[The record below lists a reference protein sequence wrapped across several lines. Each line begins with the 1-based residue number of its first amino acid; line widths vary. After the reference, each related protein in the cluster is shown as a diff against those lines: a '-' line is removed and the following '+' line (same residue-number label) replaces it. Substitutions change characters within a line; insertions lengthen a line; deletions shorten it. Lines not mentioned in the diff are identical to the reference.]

1 MPRFDGSVAIVTGA
15 GSGLGRA
22 AATLLAEDGATVACV
37 DIHKAAADATVVEIG
52 EFRGKAASYG
62 CDVSD
67 PEAVLST
74 VDQIA
79 RAHGRPSILCNIAA
93 VQQWAH
99 TMELS
104 FDDWNRILSINLTGT
119 FLMCQATLRY
129 LTDGGGAIV
138 NVAST
143 AGLSALPYDAAY
155 CASKAGVM
163 MLTRSLAI
171 EFSASKV
178 RVNAVAPGGMET
190 PMLYLKPPEGASP
203 HLLDRIQGSLFG
215 VGKPEQVARVIAF
228 LASSEADYM
237 SGAVVPVD
245 GAAMA

>member
-1 MPRFDGSVAIVTGA
+1 VSVPRFEGSVAIVTGA

-22 AATLLAEDGATVACV
+22 TATLFADKGAIVACV
-37 DIHKAAADATVVEIG
+37 DIKQG
-52 EFRGKAASYG
+52 LRAASYQ

-67 PEAVLST
+67 PVGVRTT

-79 RAHGRPSILCNIAA
+79 KDLGRPSVLCNIAA
-93 VQQWAH
+93 IQHWAH
-99 TMELS
+99 TVELS
-104 FDDWNRILSINLTGT
+104 ADEWNRIIAVNLTGT
-119 FLMCQATLRY
+119 FLMCQSALPY

-155 CASKAGVM
+155 CASKAGVL

-171 EFSASKV
+171 EFSASNV
-178 RVNAVAPGGMET
+178 RVNAVAPGGMDT
-190 PMLYLKPPEGASP
+190 PMLHLPMPEGASER
-203 HLLDRIQGSLFG
+203 LLGRIRGSLLG
-215 VGKPEQVARVIAF
+215 VGQPEQVARVIAF
-228 LASSEADYM
+228 LASSDADYM

-245 GAAMA
+245 GAATA

>member
-1 MPRFDGSVAIVTGA
+1 MARFEGSMAIVTGA

-22 AATLLAEDGATVACV
+22 TATLLAEEGATVACV
-37 DIHKAAADATVVEIG
+37 DIHAGAAGATAVEIG
-52 EFRGKAASYG
+52 DLGGKAFSYG

-67 PEAVLST
+67 PDAVRRT
-74 VDQIA
+74 VDQLA
-79 RAHGRPSILCNIAA
+79 GEHGRPTILCNIAA
-93 VQQWAH
+93 VQQWGH
-99 TMELS
+99 TMELP
-104 FDDWNRILSINLTGT
+104 FEDWNRILAVNLTGT
-119 FLMCQATLRY
+119 FLMCQATLPY
-129 LTDGGGAIV
+129 LTEGGGAIV
-138 NVAST
+138 NVGST

-155 CASKAGVM
+155 CASKAGVL

-171 EFSASKV
+171 EFSGSKV

-190 PMLYLKPPEGASP
+190 PMLYLQPPEGASED
-203 HLLDRIQGSLFG
+203 LLSRVDRSLFG

-228 LASSEADYM
+228 LVSSDADYM